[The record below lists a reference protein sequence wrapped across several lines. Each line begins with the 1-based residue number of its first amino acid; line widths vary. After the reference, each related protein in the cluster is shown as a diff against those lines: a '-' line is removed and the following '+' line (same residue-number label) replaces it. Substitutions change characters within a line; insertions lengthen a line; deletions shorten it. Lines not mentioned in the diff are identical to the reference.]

1 MKKLTSL
8 VLAFIFA
15 IIMPC
20 YSFAT
25 SPNTNENFNIST
37 TATSPSGTVY
47 EYSGYVPI
55 VVSEYFTMP
64 KNKNVYLFFACT
76 EDCTIELTRGDVL
89 VWSKHFTA
97 NRSATKYLIKS
108 NMATGQYRIII
119 SANSYDSCY
128 VSLSIMPTLYT

>member
-20 YSFAT
+20 YSFAAST
-25 SPNTNENFNIST
+25 NTNENFNIST
-37 TATSPSGTVY
+37 TATSSSGTVY

-55 VVSEYFTMP
+55 VVSQNFTMT

-76 EDCTIELTRGDVL
+76 EDCTVKISRGDVV
-89 VWSKHFTA
+89 VWSKNFTA
-97 NRSATKYLIKS
+97 NRTATKYLIKS
-108 NMATGQYRIII
+108 NMATGQYRITI